1 MSRFNTECCAL
12 LRCLYIGGHDLAVS
26 YIAAVKC
33 DKKRPLN
40 SGHQPL
46 CALGQVD

>member
-1 MSRFNTECCAL
+1 M
-12 LRCLYIGGHDLAVS
+12 LRTSTLFVYIGGHDLARFL

-46 CALGQVD
+46 SALGQVD